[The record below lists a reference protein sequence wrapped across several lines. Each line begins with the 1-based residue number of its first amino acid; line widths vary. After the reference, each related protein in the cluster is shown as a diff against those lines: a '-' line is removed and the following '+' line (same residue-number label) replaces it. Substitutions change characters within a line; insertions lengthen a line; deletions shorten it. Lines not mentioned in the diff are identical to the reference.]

1 MLDILFTFAI
11 LHSSNSETQRRNEMD
26 KQLKQGLT
34 IDARVPAYG
43 FAMGETIYTVCDAI
57 GVIFTTIYPSQ
68 LEQFYVEAA

>member
-1 MLDILFTFAI
+1 M
-11 LHSSNSETQRRNEMD
+11 NN
-26 KQLKQGLT
+26 QLKPGLT
-34 IDARVPAYG
+34 IDTHTPAYG

>member
-1 MLDILFTFAI
+1 M
-11 LHSSNSETQRRNEMD
+11 N
-26 KQLKQGLT
+26 KQLKPGLT
-34 IDARVPAYG
+34 IDTHTPAYG